1 MVCWLSS
8 HVFNFLLH
16 NLDIPS
22 EMKEAYQYGIEIT
35 ISSILNIVLI
45 LVCSFVVGDIFAG
58 ITYLFI
64 FIFLRSFTGGYHAT
78 TYFRC
83 NATFVLTFL
92 ITFCYYK
99 AIVYFEISFFASVAI
114 AFLNLIPIV
123 VLSPVPNKHKP
134 LTAEQRKH
142 AYKLSL
148 IIASVISLIGV
159 SLLTLKIPIGAMVIT
174 TVTMVSVLM
183 IIETILQRRGIHE
196 C

>member
-1 MVCWLSS
+1 MVCWISS
-8 HVFNFLLH
+8 HIFNFILH

-22 EMKEAYQYGIEIT
+22 EMEEAYQYGIEIT

-45 LVCSFVVGDIFAG
+45 LVCSLVVGDIFAG

-92 ITFCYYK
+92 ITFCFYK
-99 AIVYFEISFFASVAI
+99 AIDYFEIPFFVCEVI
-114 AFLNLIPIV
+114 AFINLLPIA

-134 LTAEQRKH
+134 LTAEQRKR

-148 IIASVISLIGV
+148 IIASGLSLAGL
-159 SLLTLKIPIGAMVIT
+159 SLLAAKIHVGEMIIA

-183 IIETILQRRGIHE
+183 ITETILQRRGFHE